1 MKSRFHAF
9 TLIELLVV
17 ISIISILISILL
29 PSLRKAR
36 VAAQSMQCLANIRQT
51 GLALTAYSG
60 DFKDWA
66 PAARGDYSTFSPH
79 TYWSYA
85 LFKQGYVKDII
96 AKQPTILACP
106 TLPTWQIGPAGDW
119 RYIRTYTY
127 RGTISSPTKPTYFRL
142 GAIIQDSGYDNGTI
156 TYAPKEYD
164 QPSKMLWVADA
175 VQQTN
180 NSPVAITQHGFA
192 ERTSIS
198 LDAHESKPGV
208 LFMDGHAVAQLGK
221 FGYFYKHRD
230 LHGAIDSFGF
240 TE

>member
-96 AKQPTILACP
+96 AK
-106 TLPTWQIGPAGDW
+106 
-119 RYIRTYTY
+119 
-127 RGTISSPTKPTYFRL
+127 
-142 GAIIQDSGYDNGTI
+142 
-156 TYAPKEYD
+156 
-164 QPSKMLWVADA
+164 
-175 VQQTN
+175 
-180 NSPVAITQHGFA
+180 
-192 ERTSIS
+192 
-198 LDAHESKPGV
+198 
-208 LFMDGHAVAQLGK
+208 
-221 FGYFYKHRD
+221 
-230 LHGAIDSFGF
+230 
-240 TE
+240 